1 MEFLHILI
9 LALVQALTEFLP
21 VSSSGHL
28 VLASLFLGWD
38 YQGLAFDLALH
49 FGTLM
54 AVLVYFRADFLAL
67 LREVLRWRPGQ
78 ALNPMQRLGLGLAL
92 STVPAAIVGL
102 AMGEAGANLLR
113 HPLTIGTCL
122 VLFGVLLGV
131 ADRKTRDHGAAR
143 PAPDADF
150 VEGANAVF
158 AQMSLRQA
166 FLIGCA
172 QALALVPGTS
182 RSGVTMTAGL
192 FLGLTRAAAARY
204 SFLMSAPV
212 MVLASAHGLMELLLS
227 EERVIWTD
235 FGLGALISALAGVVV
250 IHGFLKIIRR
260 VGVMPFVLY
269 RVLLGSGVL
278 IWYFLTV

>member
-54 AVLVYFRADFLAL
+54 AVLIYFRADFLAL
-67 LREVLRWRPGQ
+67 VTDVLRWRPGQ
-78 ALNPMQRLGLGLAL
+78 SLTPMQRLGFGLAL

-113 HPLTIGTCL
+113 HPLTIGVCL
-122 VLFGVLLGV
+122 VAFGILLGL
-131 ADRKTRDHGAAR
+131 ADRKTRNHGASR
-143 PAPDADF
+143 PDSEADF

-158 AQMSLRQA
+158 AQMTLRQA
-166 FLIGCA
+166 LLIGCA

-235 FGLGALISALAGVVV
+235 FGLGALISALAGIVV

-269 RVLLGSGVL
+269 RVILGSGVL

>member
-54 AVLVYFRADFLAL
+54 AVLIYFRADFLAL
-67 LREVLRWRPGQ
+67 VADVLRWRPGQ
-78 ALNPMQRLGLGLAL
+78 SLTPMQRLGFGLAL

-113 HPLTIGTCL
+113 HPLTIGVCL
-122 VLFGVLLGV
+122 VAFGILLGL
-131 ADRKTRDHGAAR
+131 ADRKTRNHGASR
-143 PAPDADF
+143 PDSEADF

-158 AQMSLRQA
+158 AQMTLRQA
-166 FLIGCA
+166 LLIGCA

-235 FGLGALISALAGVVV
+235 FGLGALISALAGIVV

-269 RVLLGSGVL
+269 RVILGTGVL

>member
-1 MEFLHILI
+1 LEFLHILI

-49 FGTLM
+49 FGTLL
-54 AVLVYFRADFLAL
+54 AVLVYFRSDFLAL
-67 LREVLRWRPGQ
+67 LLEVLRWRPGHV
-78 ALNPMQRLGLGLAL
+78 LNPMQRLALGLAL

-113 HPLTIGTCL
+113 HPLTIGFCL
-122 VLFGVLLGV
+122 VLFGILLGL
-131 ADRKTRDHGAAR
+131 ADRNARGNGVRQVAA
-143 PAPDADF
+143 DADF

-158 AQMSLRQA
+158 AHMSLRQA

-172 QALALVPGTS
+172 QALALIPGTS

-212 MVLASAHGLMELLLS
+212 MVLATAHGVMELVLS
-227 EERVIWTD
+227 EERVVWGD
-235 FGLGALISALAGVVV
+235 FALGALISAIAGVVV

-260 VGVMPFVLY
+260 IGVMPFVIY
-269 RVLLGSGVL
+269 RVALGLGVL
-278 IWYFLTV
+278 VWYFLAR

>member
-1 MEFLHILI
+1 MAFLHILI

-54 AVLVYFRADFLAL
+54 AVLIYFRADFLAL
-67 LREVLRWRPGQ
+67 LVEVLRWRPGLPLTP
-78 ALNPMQRLGLGLAL
+78 AQRLAFGLAL

-113 HPLTIGTCL
+113 HPLTIGFCL
-122 VLFGVLLGV
+122 VFFGILLGL
-131 ADRKTRDHGAAR
+131 ADRRSRGDATSSASA
-143 PAPDADF
+143 DADF
-150 VEGANAVF
+150 VAGANAVF
-158 AQMSLRQA
+158 GHMSLRQA
-166 FLIGCA
+166 ALIGCA
-172 QALALVPGTS
+172 QALALIPGTS

-227 EERVIWTD
+227 KQQVVWSD

-260 VGVMPFVLY
+260 VGVMPFVIY
-269 RVLLGSGVL
+269 RMILGVSVL
-278 IWYFLTV
+278 IWYFLTQ

>member
-92 STVPAAIVGL
+92 STGPAAIVGL

-166 FLIGCA
+166 LLIGCA

-192 FLGLTRAAAARY
+192 FLGMTRAAAARY
-204 SFLMSAPV
+204 SFLISAPV